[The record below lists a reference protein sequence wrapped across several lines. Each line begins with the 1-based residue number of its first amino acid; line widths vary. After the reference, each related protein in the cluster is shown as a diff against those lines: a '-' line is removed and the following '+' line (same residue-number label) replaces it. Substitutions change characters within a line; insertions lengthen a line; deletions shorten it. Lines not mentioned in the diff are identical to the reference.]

1 MTETSTDS
9 VRCCDSCTS
18 NFGGKSGTKEN
29 SCETLFAIL
38 YIRLHFL
45 SLLNHFHGISF
56 FPQKK
61 LNLKIQLKA
70 SVYPSIKK

>member
-45 SLLNHFHGISF
+45 SLLSFSWHFLFST
-56 FPQKK
+56 KK
-61 LNLKIQLKA
+61 N
-70 SVYPSIKK
+70 

>member
-29 SCETLFAIL
+29 SCETYAIL

-45 SLLNHFHGISF
+45 SPIIPWHFLFH
-56 FPQKK
+56 KK
-61 LNLKIQLKA
+61 KN
-70 SVYPSIKK
+70 